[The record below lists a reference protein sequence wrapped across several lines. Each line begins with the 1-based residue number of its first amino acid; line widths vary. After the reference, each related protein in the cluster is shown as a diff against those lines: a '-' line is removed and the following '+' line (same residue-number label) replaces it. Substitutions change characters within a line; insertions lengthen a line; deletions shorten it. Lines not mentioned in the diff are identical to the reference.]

1 MSSPSSSQEVMKAEN
16 FLKLFFSAQTVM
28 TDDKFVMIM
37 TTCRPT
43 FFWVVQTAL
52 FALNPLLIA
61 LFLYEGLNTTKNRAG
76 TSRGS

>member
-1 MSSPSSSQEVMKAEN
+1 MKAEN
-16 FLKLFFSAQTVM
+16 FLKLFLGTQTIM
-28 TDDKFVMIM
+28 INDEFIMIM
-37 TTCRPT
+37 TTCRPA

-52 FALNPLLIA
+52 FALNALPTA